1 MRLALLPASVL
12 LLAACAGGPTVPP
25 GCEVMSDPSACDPS
39 AQIRTEVLEPGV
51 RPNTQ
56 YALYCGSLIRLAN
69 ALQLYIDDPPRAPEL
84 LQEAGR
90 AGNGEDLG
98 FDPSTCY

>member
-1 MRLALLPASVL
+1 MRVRLIVAASVL
-12 LLAACAGGPTVPP
+12 LASCAGSGSVPA
-25 GCEVMSDPSACDPS
+25 GCEVMSDPSACDPGRVV
-39 AQIRTEVLEPGV
+39 RTEVLAPGE

-56 YALYCGSLIRLAN
+56 HALYCGSVIRLAN
-69 ALQLYIDDPPRAPEL
+69 ALQLYIDDPPRAPDL

-90 AGNGEDLG
+90 AGNGQELG